1 LVFRNC
7 SRTRTASSW
16 CWVKSLREYLPE
28 YAGTASAATPRA
40 FLANATGERV
50 EARVELVVS
59 IRSSTYET
67 H

>member
-1 LVFRNC
+1 M
-7 SRTRTASSW
+7 
-16 CWVKSLREYLPE
+16 KSLREYLPE

-50 EARVELVVS
+50 EARVDLVVS

>member
-1 LVFRNC
+1 M
-7 SRTRTASSW
+7 
-16 CWVKSLREYLPE
+16 KSLREYLDE
-28 YAGTASAATPRA
+28 YAGTAWRVTSRA

>member
-1 LVFRNC
+1 
-7 SRTRTASSW
+7 
-16 CWVKSLREYLPE
+16 VKSLREYLPE
-28 YAGTASAATPRA
+28 YAGRASAATRRA